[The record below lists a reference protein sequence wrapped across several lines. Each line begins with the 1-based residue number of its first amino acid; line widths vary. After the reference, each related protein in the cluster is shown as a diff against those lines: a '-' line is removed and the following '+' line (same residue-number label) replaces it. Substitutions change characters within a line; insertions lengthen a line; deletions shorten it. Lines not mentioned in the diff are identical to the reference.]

1 MVAESKLYDALG
13 VKPDAS
19 QDDIKKA
26 YRKCALKY
34 HPDKNKDDAGAAEKF
49 KEVSQAYEVLSDPEK
64 RKVYDQFGLE
74 YLLRGGP
81 APSPGGGAGGG
92 AGASPFDGGMPG
104 GFGFGGGMPGGGGGG
119 GGARSFHFS
128 SGPGGGGANGFR
140 FSSADDIFK
149 NFAKAGGGGMGGMG
163 GMDDDDIFSMLG
175 GGFGGG
181 GGAGRGFKSGAGG
194 RGSGFQQSR
203 RAPTPEPTVVEK
215 ELPLTLEELFRGT
228 VKKVTTKSKAFDP
241 SGKRTVQDVT
251 LEANIKAG
259 LRTGSKI
266 KYKGVGD
273 QEEGGRQ
280 DVHLIVTEKEHP
292 NFKRQNDHLITT
304 VEISLKEA
312 LTGWERIVRT
322 IDGKSIRV
330 SKPGPTQPGHE
341 ERFPG
346 LGMTIS
352 KKPTERGDLVVRVNV
367 RFPASL
373 TPSQKDVLRD
383 VLP

>member
-1 MVAESKLYDALG
+1 MVAETKLYDALS
-13 VKPDAS
+13 VRPEAS
-19 QDDIKKA
+19 QDEIKKA
-26 YRKCALKY
+26 YRKAALKF
-34 HPDKNKDDAGAAEKF
+34 HPDKNKDNPAASEKF

-81 APSPGGGAGGG
+81 PPSSGGAD
-92 AGASPFDGGMPG
+92 GASPFDGGMPG
-104 GFGFGGGMPGGGGGG
+104 GFSFGGMPGGGGGSG
-119 GGARSFHFS
+119 GGGTRTFHFS
-128 SGPGGGGANGFR
+128 TGPGSGGSGFR
-140 FSSADDIFK
+140 FSNADDIFR
-149 NFAKAGGGGMGGMG
+149 NFAKAGGGGGMGGMG
-163 GMDDDDIFSMLG
+163 GMDDDDLFSMLG
-175 GGFGGG
+175 GGLGGG
-181 GGAGRGFKSGAGG
+181 GGRGFRSS
-194 RGSGFQQSR
+194 RPSGFKQSSQ
-203 RAPTPEPTVVEK
+203 RAPTPEPTVMEK
-215 ELPLTLEELFRGT
+215 ELPLTLEELMRGT
-228 VKKVTTKSKAFDP
+228 TKKVSVKSKTFDA

-251 LEANIKAG
+251 LEANIKPG

-266 KYKGVGD
+266 KYRGVGD

-292 NFKRQNDHLITT
+292 NFKRQGDNLVTT
-304 VEISLKEA
+304 VEVSLKEA

-330 SKPGPTQPGHE
+330 SKPGPTHPGHE

-352 KKPTERGDLVVRVNV
+352 RKPSERGDLLVRVNV

-373 TPSQKDVLRD
+373 SASQKEILKDT
-383 VLP
+383 LP